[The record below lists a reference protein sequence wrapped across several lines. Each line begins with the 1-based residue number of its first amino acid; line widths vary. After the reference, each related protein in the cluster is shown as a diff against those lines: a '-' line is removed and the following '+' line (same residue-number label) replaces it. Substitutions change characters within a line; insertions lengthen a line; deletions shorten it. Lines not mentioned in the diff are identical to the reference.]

1 MRRLTAAA
9 TALTLLASAACG
21 GGSSGGS
28 HAASTSSSSSPT
40 MELIRSASTTKDA
53 GSARFALRMSVST
66 GSVKVMTMTGA
77 GVTRFQPAAA
87 QIALRIAGDQALG
100 AVNGMSMVERV
111 VDGAVYIQS
120 PLFAGLTGSGKQWVK
135 VDLGDLGAGGPT
147 DLGTGQ
153 SDPTKMLD
161 YLRGVTSGVTRVGA
175 DDIRGVQ
182 ATHYHAETN
191 LEKALSELPEAQ
203 RRSFE
208 AMVKSY
214 GSTRIPIDIWVDGNG
229 RIVRMVTA
237 TSVNVGGQSVQSD
250 VQVDYFGFGVP
261 VHVEAPPAGQV
272 ADLGGLAGS
281 LGSGQPA

>member
-9 TALTLLASAACG
+9 TALILLASAACG
-21 GGSSGGS
+21 GASSGGS
-28 HAASTSSSSSPT
+28 PDGSTSAASPKL
-40 MELIRSASTTKDA
+40 ELLSSASKTKDA

-66 GSVKVMTMTGA
+66 GSVKVMTITGT

-87 QIALRIAGDQALG
+87 QIAVRFAGTQALG

-111 VDGAVYIQS
+111 VAGAVYIQS
-120 PLFAGLTGSGKQWVK
+120 PRFAGLTGSGKQWVQG
-135 VDLGDLGAGGPT
+135 DLGDLGAGGPT

-161 YLRGVTSGVTRVGA
+161 YLRGLTSGVTRVGA

-203 RRSFE
+203 RKSFE

-214 GSTRIPIDIWVDGNG
+214 GSTRIPIDIWVDGDG

-237 TSVNVGGQSVQSD
+237 TSLNVGGQSVQSD

-272 ADLGGLAGS
+272 ADLGGLTGS